1 MGAPQGAVVVGVT
14 DGPDARRA
22 LPWAAAEADR
32 REAPLHLLHATA
44 PGPGT
49 GAPRSGEQRWL
60 RARADRLIFDAAEF
74 VSKRC
79 ASPLST
85 EVVESA
91 AEPALVAASSR
102 ALMVVVGA
110 RGHSRGYHVLVGSAS
125 VHLAQYAQAPVV
137 TVREQSDPTSRQV
150 VVGAD
155 GSAGSAAALRFA
167 FESARAHRLPLL
179 VLHGWQDPTLERG
192 DETAAALL
200 DRAVAAWAIR
210 YPEVP
215 AIAQAV
221 PGRADRLLVEA
232 SRHARLVVV
241 GARGRTAGTEV
252 RLGPVSEA
260 VLHHA
265 RCPVAIAR

>member
-22 LPWAAAEADR
+22 LPWAAAEAER
-32 REAPLHLLHATA
+32 RGAPLHLLHAIA
-44 PGPGT
+44 PGLRGT
-49 GAPRSGEQRWL
+49 RRAGEQRWL
-60 RARADRLIFDAAEF
+60 RARADRLISEAAEL
-74 VSKRC
+74 VSSRC
-79 ASPLST
+79 AGPLST

-91 AEPALVAASSR
+91 AEQALVAASSG

-110 RGHSRGYHVLVGSAS
+110 RGHSLGYHVLVGSAS
-125 VHLAQYAQAPVV
+125 LHLAQYAQAPVV
-137 TVREQSDPTSRQV
+137 AVREQSDPTSRQI

-167 FESARAHRLPLL
+167 FESARAHRAPLL
-179 VLHGWQDPTLERG
+179 VLHGWQDPALERE
-192 DETAAALL
+192 DEIAAALL
-200 DRAVAAWAIR
+200 DRAVAAWATR
-210 YPEVP
+210 YPDVP
-215 AIAQAV
+215 AIAKAV

-232 SRHARLVVV
+232 SAHAGMVVI
-241 GARGRTAGTEV
+241 GARGRTVDAEV
-252 RLGPVSEA
+252 QLGPVSEA

>member
-1 MGAPQGAVVVGVT
+1 MGPPQGAVVVGVT

-32 REAPLHLLHATA
+32 RQAPLHLLHAIE
-44 PGPGT
+44 PGLRAGS
-49 GAPRSGEQRWL
+49 PRAGEQRWL
-60 RARADRLIFDAAEF
+60 RARADRLISEAVAF
-74 VSKRC
+74 VSKRY
-79 ASPLST
+79 AGPLST

-91 AEPALVAASSR
+91 AEQALVAVSAS

-110 RGHSRGYHVLVGSAS
+110 RGHSLGYHVLVGSAS

-137 TVREQSDPTSRQV
+137 TVREQSDPTSGQV

-155 GSAGSAAALRFA
+155 GSAGSAAALHFA

-179 VLHGWQDPTLERG
+179 VLHGWQDPALESG

-200 DRAVAAWAIR
+200 DRAVAAWATR

-215 AIAQAV
+215 AIAKAV
-221 PGRADRLLVEA
+221 PGRADRLLVDA
-232 SRHARLVVV
+232 SAHARLVVV
-241 GARGRTAGTEV
+241 GARGRTAGAEA

>member
-1 MGAPQGAVVVGVT
+1 M
-14 DGPDARRA
+14 
-22 LPWAAAEADR
+22 
-32 REAPLHLLHATA
+32 
-44 PGPGT
+44 
-49 GAPRSGEQRWL
+49 
-60 RARADRLIFDAAEF
+60 
-74 VSKRC
+74 SKRC

-179 VLHGWQDPTLERG
+179 VLHGWRTRPWSVGTRPRRHCSTERWPRG
-192 DETAAALL
+192 RSGIPKSRPSPKPCPVALIGCSSKP
-200 DRAVAAWAIR
+200 RGTRVWWSSARVAA
-210 YPEVP
+210 P
-215 AIAQAV
+215 
-221 PGRADRLLVEA
+221 
-232 SRHARLVVV
+232 
-241 GARGRTAGTEV
+241 RGHEV
-252 RLGPVSEA
+252 RLGRVSEA

>member
-32 REAPLHLLHATA
+32 RQVPLHLLHAIA
-44 PGPGT
+44 PGMGA
-49 GAPRSGEQRWL
+49 GAPRTGEQRWL
-60 RARADRLIFDAAEF
+60 RARADRLISEAADF

-79 ASPLST
+79 AGPLST

-110 RGHSRGYHVLVGSAS
+110 RGHSLGYHVLVGSAS
-125 VHLAQYAQAPVV
+125 VHLAQYARAPVV
-137 TVREQSDPTSRQV
+137 TVREQADPTSRQV

-155 GSAGSAAALRFA
+155 GSAGSAAALHFA

-179 VLHGWQDPTLERG
+179 VLHGWQDPALESG

-200 DRAVAAWAIR
+200 DRAVAAWATR

-215 AIAQAV
+215 AIAKAV
-221 PGRADRLLVEA
+221 PGRADRLLVDA
-232 SRHARLVVV
+232 SAHARLVVV
-241 GARGRTAGTEV
+241 GARGRTAGAEV